1 MPVQAKAAIWFA
13 ICSIITKC
21 ISMITVPI
29 FTRLMTT
36 DQYGVY
42 SVYNSWLQ
50 MVTVIATLRLDYSVF
65 NKGMSKYP
73 KERDAYT
80 VSMQT
85 FTTLVVAGL
94 AIAYLPF
101 ADVVNAYTGLSTVI
115 TLMMLLEIVFS
126 SAVSYWMT
134 RRRYEYKYHTIILA
148 TLFISIGNALLGV
161 AAVLLFEQKDVAR
174 IASVVLIY
182 CIVGTVIYVV
192 NIRRG
197 GRLVGW
203 GYVKYALAFNLPLLP
218 HYAAM
223 YVIDSFDRIM
233 IQAMV
238 GFSAAAIY
246 SVACALGNALK
257 IVTNSINNAI
267 VPWMYEMMG
276 AGEFKKLGKTT
287 SLVILIPV
295 IPVLLL
301 VLVGPEVV
309 WLFGGDAYAEASYV
323 LAPIAEALVFSFC
336 YIVLANIEFFFDKNR
351 FVMFVSLIASA
362 ANIALNYV
370 FIAIFGYLAA
380 AYTTLGCYVF
390 IAICHFFYVRVL
402 FQRKGMDS
410 PFSARLLGGAGL
422 GLILV
427 GVFITLLYPYPVVR
441 YAVFFVA
448 MVVLFIKRKRL
459 IAFLRKIK
467 KKKQD
472 SSR

>member
-13 ICSIITKC
+13 ICSVITKC

-29 FTRLMTT
+29 FTRLMST

-50 MVTVIATLRLDYSVF
+50 MVTVVATLRLDYAVF
-65 NKGMSKYP
+65 NKGMSKFTD
-73 KERDAYT
+73 ERDTYT

-85 FTTLVVAGL
+85 FTTLVVAAL
-94 AIAYLPF
+94 ALLYLVF
-101 ADVVNAYTGLSTVI
+101 ADTVNAYTGLSTVI
-115 TLMMLLEIVFS
+115 TLMMFLEIVFT

-134 RRRYEYKYHTIILA
+134 RRRYEYKYRSIILT
-148 TLFISIGNALLGV
+148 TLIISVGNALLGV

-174 IASVVLIY
+174 IASCVLVY
-182 CIVGTVIYVV
+182 CIVGTVIYII

-197 GRLVGW
+197 GALVKW
-203 GYVKYALAFNLPLLP
+203 RFVRYALAFNLPLLP

-238 GFSAAAIY
+238 SFSAAAVY
-246 SVACALGNALK
+246 SVACSLGNVLK

-267 VPWMYEMMG
+267 VPWMYEMLG
-276 AGEFKKLGKTT
+276 AGEYKKLGKTT
-287 SLVILIPV
+287 SLVVLIPV

-301 VLVGPEVV
+301 ILVAPEVI
-309 WLFGGDAYAEASYV
+309 WLFGGDAYAEAQYV

-336 YIVLANIEFFFDKNR
+336 YTVMANIEFYFDKNR
-351 FVMFVSLIASA
+351 FVMVVSLAASA

-370 FIAIFGYLAA
+370 FIALFGYLAA

-390 IAICHFFYVRVL
+390 MAACHFAYVRSI
-402 FQRKGMDS
+402 FKRKGLYF
-410 PFSARLLGGAGL
+410 PFSAMLLGGAGL
-422 GLILV
+422 GLIGL
-427 GVFITLLYPYPVVR
+427 GLCITLLYPYPFVR
-441 YAVFFVA
+441 FGVFGLGLLALFVRRRQLVA
-448 MVVLFIKRKRL
+448 FMRRIKRK
-459 IAFLRKIK
+459 
-467 KKKQD
+467 
-472 SSR
+472 

>member
-1 MPVQAKAAIWFA
+1 MPVQAKAAVWFA
-13 ICSIITKC
+13 VCSVITKC

-29 FTRLMTT
+29 FTRLMST

-94 AIAYLPF
+94 AFVYLPF
-101 ADVVNAYTGLSTVI
+101 ADIINACTGLSTVV

-126 SAVSYWMT
+126 SAISYWMT
-134 RRRYEYKYHTIILA
+134 RRRYEYRYHTIILV
-148 TLFISIGNALLGV
+148 TLVISVGNALLGL
-161 AAVLLFEQKDVAR
+161 AAVLLFNQKDVAR
-174 IASVVLIY
+174 IASCVIVY
-182 CIVGTVIYVV
+182 CIVGAVIYII

-197 GRLVGW
+197 GKLICW

-218 HYAAM
+218 HYGAM

-233 IQAMV
+233 IQGMV

-246 SVACALGNALK
+246 SVACALGSALK
-257 IVTNSINNAI
+257 IVTNSIGNAI
-267 VPWMYEMMG
+267 VPWMYDMMG
-276 AGEFKKLGKTT
+276 SGKFKKLSKTT

-301 VLVGPEVV
+301 VLVGPEVI
-309 WLFGGDAYAEASYV
+309 WLFGGDAYSEASYV

-336 YIVLANIEFFFDKNR
+336 YIVLANMEFFFDENR
-351 FVMFVSLIASA
+351 FVMVVSLIASA

-370 FIAIFGYLAA
+370 FIAVFGYLAA
-380 AYTTLGCYVF
+380 AYTTLACYVF
-390 IAICHFFYVRVL
+390 IAACHFFYVRSL
-402 FQRKGMDS
+402 FKRMEMEP
-410 PFSARLLGGAGL
+410 PFSAALFGAAGL
-422 GLILV
+422 ALIAL
-427 GVFITLLYPYPVVR
+427 GVCITLLYPYPVIR
-441 YAVFFVA
+441 YVLFIAA
-448 MVVLFIKRKRL
+448 MVVLFIKRNQL
-459 IAFLRKIK
+459 TAFLRKIK
-467 KKKQD
+467 KKK
-472 SSR
+472 